1 MTRFVFLTV
10 AALATAACVAPAA
23 SAASTGSTYGG
34 TTGQSF
40 PVIVQLSKTGKEVTK
55 SVIALRLTCTSGGV
69 FTVPDGYL
77 KMPISK
83 TGKFSAAF
91 GPTTSTTT
99 DGTKFDVQGKMSGA
113 LNKARTSITGMWQLT
128 ITNHDATGAVTD
140 TCTATVHW
148 TARQ

>member
-1 MTRFVFLTV
+1 MTRFAFLAV
-10 AALATAACVAPAA
+10 AAVAAACTAPAA
-23 SAASTGSTYGG
+23 SGATTGTTFGG

-40 PVIVQLSKTGKEVTK
+40 PVIVQLSKSGNEVTR

-69 FTVPDGYL
+69 LTVPDGYL
-77 KMPISK
+77 KLPISK
-83 TGKFSAAF
+83 TGKFGAAF
-91 GPTTSTTT
+91 GPTTSTST